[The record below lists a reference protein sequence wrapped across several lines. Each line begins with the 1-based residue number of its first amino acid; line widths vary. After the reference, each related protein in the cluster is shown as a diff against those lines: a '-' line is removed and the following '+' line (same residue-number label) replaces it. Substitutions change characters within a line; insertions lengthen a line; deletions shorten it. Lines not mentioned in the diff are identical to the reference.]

1 MSREDDVKRL
11 VAVGRRQ
18 VESMC
23 EGFCKNLPSSEF
35 FTEGMEHDCAVC
47 RLRAA
52 LAAMDTP
59 KGGGDE

>member
-11 VAVGRRQ
+11 IEAVRGLLHYEIAHVGPYAVLRVAEV
-18 VESMC
+18 
-23 EGFCKNLPSSEF
+23 
-35 FTEGMEHDCAVC
+35 
-47 RLRAA
+47 RAA